1 MKREI
6 LFRGKLSHNNKW
18 LIGNLVFSQE
28 GTPYIIPSG
37 IIEQDGHHLKIFD
50 DNAYW
55 VNNNTIWQYIG
66 LKDRNRVRIF
76 KDDIVKIYRKNTET
90 GEIDVYIGSVVFIEK
105 ALLFAVNTNSETIS
119 FDIMFNN
126 AGFYSYIIEV
136 IGNIYDNKDLL
147 K

>member
-1 MKREI
+1 MREI

-28 GTPYIIPSG
+28 GTPYIIPSR

-55 VNNNTIWQYIG
+55 VNNNTIGQYIG
-66 LKDRNRVRIF
+66 LQDKNGTRIF
-76 KDDIVKIYRKNTET
+76 EGDILKIYRKNTET
-90 GEIDVYIGSVVFIEK
+90 GEIDVYTGSVVFIEK
-105 ALLFAVNTNSETIS
+105 ALLFAVNTNSEAIS
-119 FDIMFNN
+119 FDLMFNN
-126 AGFYSYIIEV
+126 AGFYSYIVEV

>member
-1 MKREI
+1 MREI

-28 GTPYIIPSG
+28 GTPYIIPSR

-55 VNNNTIWQYIG
+55 VNNNTIGQYIG
-66 LKDRNRVRIF
+66 LQDKNGTRIF
-76 KDDIVKIYRKNTET
+76 EGDILKIYRENTET
-90 GEIDVYIGSVVFIEK
+90 GEIDVYTGSVVFIEK
-105 ALLFAVNTNSETIS
+105 ALLFAVNTNIEAIS
-119 FDIMFNN
+119 FDLMFNN